1 MKERIEQLLEEFDF
15 DIEGF
20 IQYLKHMRGDLIQS
34 GHESTAEDYLIM
46 IQIMSLIED
55 E

>member
-20 IQYLKHMRGDLIQS
+20 IQYLKHVRSDLIHS
-34 GHESTAEDYLIM
+34 GHDSTAEDYLIM
-46 IQIMSLIED
+46 IQIMSLIE